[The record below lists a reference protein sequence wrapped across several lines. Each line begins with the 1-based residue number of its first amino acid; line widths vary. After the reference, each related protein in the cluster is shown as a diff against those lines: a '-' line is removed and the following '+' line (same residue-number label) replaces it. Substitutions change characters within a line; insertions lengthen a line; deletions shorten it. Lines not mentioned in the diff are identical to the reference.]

1 MSKLENI
8 LEVRVGKEIFGF
20 NADDIEQIL
29 RVPPIT
35 HMPLSDHSVLGVAV
49 LSGKIVYAVDL
60 ARVLVDESIELNCD
74 NTRLLTLSDGQKSE
88 AFVVDEVLGMIDVD
102 EKNLEQNIDENSLL
116 YGFYKTVDHVVQLLN
131 IKNLISTLKIDR
143 FSPKSLDTLNESIE
157 KDKMDLK
164 ESVKEDFKR
173 ALFFKAKDERFAID
187 IEILRELIF
196 VPNEI
201 TPIAGSD
208 AFGMITLRDEV
219 IAMLDMNSILGFSY
233 KEPDDKSRA
242 LIAWHKGMAVALL
255 VDEVEEVKDLSSEN
269 LETMPENLADNLI
282 EFIYKDSDDVV
293 SVISNDYVKNLI
305 REYHIESEDK
315 KENKQ
320 LKSLEADVSEIAVF
334 KIGTEEY
341 AFDIEEVQEIIR
353 FEEITP
359 VPEAPPYV
367 EGILNLRGSVIAIIS
382 LCSRLGFDCE
392 ITDKT
397 KIIVCSVGSEKI
409 GFIVDDVSE
418 ILFVED
424 RFISKSASEESLFDE
439 IINLEDGKRVI
450 LKIRVQNL
458 IDEETLE
465 HIKMMEK

>member
-1 MSKLENI
+1 MSELENI

-35 HMPLSDHSVLGVAV
+35 NMPLSDYSVLGVAV

-60 ARVLVDESIELNCD
+60 ERVLVGESIDLNCD
-74 NTRLLTLSDGQKSE
+74 NTRLLTLSGSE
-88 AFVVDEVLGMIDVD
+88 SSDAFVVDEVLGMIEVD
-102 EKNLEQNIDENSLL
+102 KKNLEQNVDENSFLD
-116 YGFYKTVDHVVQLLN
+116 GFYKTEDHVVQLLN
-131 IKNLISTLKIDR
+131 IENLISTLKIDR
-143 FSPKSLDTLNESIE
+143 FSPKSLDSLNESVE
-157 KDKMDLK
+157 KDERNLK
-164 ESVKEDFKR
+164 ECLKEDFKR
-173 ALFFKAKDERFAID
+173 VLFFKAGDERFAID

-196 VPNEI
+196 VSNEI

-208 AFGMITLRDEV
+208 ALGMITLRDEV

-242 LIAWHKGMAVALL
+242 LIAWHEGVAVALL
-255 VDEVEEVKDLSSEN
+255 VDEVEEVKDLNLVN
-269 LETMPENLADNLI
+269 LEPMPENLADDLI
-282 EFIYKDSDDVV
+282 EYVYKDSDDVV
-293 SVISNDYVKNLI
+293 SVISTNYVRKLV
-305 REYHIESEDK
+305 REYHIESEDQ
-315 KENKQ
+315 KEKEQ
-320 LKSLEADVSEIAVF
+320 LNSLEANVSEIAVF
-334 KIGTEEY
+334 KIGAEEY

-353 FEEITP
+353 FEEVAP

-367 EGILNLRGSVIAIIS
+367 EGILNLRGSVIAVIS

-397 KIIVCSVGSEKI
+397 KIVVCSVGSEKI

-424 RFISKSASEESLFDE
+424 QFISKSASEESLFDE

>member
-1 MSKLENI
+1 MSELENI

-20 NADDIEQIL
+20 NVDDIEQIL

-35 HMPLSDHSVLGVAV
+35 HMPLSDYSVLGVAV

-60 ARVLVDESIELNCD
+60 GRVLVGESIDLNCD
-74 NTRLLTLSDGQKSE
+74 NTRLLTLSGSE
-88 AFVVDEVLGMIDVD
+88 GSDAFVVDEVLGMIEVD
-102 EKNLEQNIDENSLL
+102 KKNLEQNIDENSFLD
-116 YGFYKTVDHVVQLLN
+116 GFYKTEDHVVQLLN
-131 IKNLISTLKIDR
+131 IENLISTLKIDR
-143 FSPKSLDTLNESIE
+143 FSPKSLDSLNESVE
-157 KDKMDLK
+157 KDERNLK
-164 ESVKEDFKR
+164 ECLKEDFKR
-173 ALFFKAKDERFAID
+173 VLFFKAGDERFAID

-196 VPNEI
+196 VSNEI

-208 AFGMITLRDEV
+208 ALGMITLRDEV
-219 IAMLDMNSILGFSY
+219 IAMLDMNSILGFSH

-242 LIAWHKGMAVALL
+242 LIAWHKGVAVALL
-255 VDEVEEVKDLSSEN
+255 VDVVEEVKDLNLAN
-269 LETMPENLADNLI
+269 LEPMPENLADNLI
-282 EFIYKDSDDVV
+282 EYIYKDSDDIA
-293 SVISNDYVKNLI
+293 SVISTNYVRKLV
-305 REYHIESEDK
+305 REYHIESEDQ
-315 KENKQ
+315 KEEEQ
-320 LKSLEADVSEIAVF
+320 LNSLEANVSEIAVF

-341 AFDIEEVQEIIR
+341 AFDIEEVQEIIC
-353 FEEITP
+353 FEEVAP

-367 EGILNLRGSVIAIIS
+367 EGILNLRGSVIAVIS

-397 KIIVCSVGSEKI
+397 KIVVCSVGSEKI

-424 RFISKSASEESLFDE
+424 QFISKSASEESLFDE